1 LLTAQK
7 DKVEK
12 VAQLL
17 LKKEII
23 TRQVRSVNIFHPF
36 SYSDYRED
44 MIELLGKRPFPGRS
58 DDMDKWLDNNQANKS
73 APPPLEDPPI
83 PAVAALVAL
92 PRT

>member
-17 LKKEII
+17 LTREII
-23 TRQVRSVNIFHPF
+23 TRCILSTDDLHPF
-36 SYSDYRED
+36 SQFDYRED

-58 DDMDKWLDNNQANKS
+58 DDMDKWLDNNKANRS
-73 APPPLEDPPI
+73 APPPFEDPPI
-83 PAVAALVAL
+83 PSVATPVTSS
-92 PRT
+92 RT